1 MPRFYFH
8 LQNQVDARDEEGREV
23 ADLEEATAAARSD
36 ILSILSDDVS
46 RGRIDL
52 RGRIDIADET
62 GTILRTV
69 AFADAVQ
76 LRLPGDPQ

>member
-8 LQNQVDARDEEGREV
+8 LTNQVSARDEEGREL
-23 ADLEEATAAARSD
+23 ADLDEAVAAATFD
-36 ILSILSDDVS
+36 IRSILGEDVS

-62 GTILRTV
+62 QTILRSIG
-69 AFADAVQ
+69 FADAVQ
-76 LRLPGDPQ
+76 LRLPGDSR